1 MGKATAATTTASS
14 AGKAKT
20 PISLAR
26 TAAAAKAGSKAPPDG
41 ETRIKSVADVI
52 VIGKKKRP
60 ATSAAAAQKKQ
71 TASAMTKKK
80 ATPPPPPPVPGGW
93 PVSSN
98 LSYPAP
104 RDVVDDDDDGRH
116 LRPGALLRRSC
127 NGSDVFLRKRA
138 VQSTSASLPSSA
150 GGTLA
155 SNGGG
160 RGGIGGGG
168 GGPTRFLIVF
178 PGRVSLRPP
187 PVDAASTGTTT
198 DAAPTA
204 EAAGIGGGIAAAAAD
219 DEDDDDGPNDD
230 GGGGGGGDDDGAAEG
245 GDRARKA
252 GRRNPFA
259 PAHPPRLLGKLV
271 TLGGEGGRVEL
282 RIPFPVSP
290 SGASSSSS
298 SPDAASGN
306 DPTTGKVRRLVM
318 SGKAIPISG
327 KYMALTFKRTGGAK
341 ESSSSGGGASGDRKR
356 GTGSI
361 ACKDVFRSV
370 IVLGEC
376 SLLDGDGKTALSG
389 SISEP
394 AKADGDGDDLEI
406 DSRARMK
413 HYGGSE
419 RTVDGGGICDGGVNG
434 GRKRS
439 LGGGGTAEAA
449 AAPVKCNDSVSSK
462 EIDDAESDASK
473 DIDVGDESN
482 DGDSSDVDEYVPTV
496 SKKRKSTEVLKQR
509 KAASESSADEVEDIS
524 TAKKRPPRRS
534 VTATKVSYVDDSN
547 ESYSEGNGS
556 DETME
561 SGSDEDAR
569 QEGDYRSKSMPT
581 AIQSDAKKAVSK
593 RATAATAKN
602 GGASEK
608 RHKVKEGLVGG
619 KSIDPEED
627 CNHKGKPRGK
637 KPPAKKV
644 SNGAAAINGA
654 TKKATAD
661 VKKSNDII
669 EIDCNDD
676 DVETMSTPN
685 KSHQVDETSLQGI
698 SADAEKR
705 LSTAS
710 FASKSPVKSPISYG
724 RRKKNS
730 PKVEKVPNKGR
741 ENDLNLD
748 DDSFTFL

>member
-1 MGKATAATTTASS
+1 
-14 AGKAKT
+14 
-20 PISLAR
+20 
-26 TAAAAKAGSKAPPDG
+26 
-41 ETRIKSVADVI
+41 
-52 VIGKKKRP
+52 
-60 ATSAAAAQKKQ
+60 
-71 TASAMTKKK
+71 
-80 ATPPPPPPVPGGW
+80 
-93 PVSSN
+93 
-98 LSYPAP
+98 
-104 RDVVDDDDDGRH
+104 
-116 LRPGALLRRSC
+116 
-127 NGSDVFLRKRA
+127 
-138 VQSTSASLPSSA
+138 
-150 GGTLA
+150 
-155 SNGGG
+155 
-160 RGGIGGGG
+160 
-168 GGPTRFLIVF
+168 
-178 PGRVSLRPP
+178 
-187 PVDAASTGTTT
+187 
-198 DAAPTA
+198 
-204 EAAGIGGGIAAAAAD
+204 
-219 DEDDDDGPNDD
+219 
-230 GGGGGGGDDDGAAEG
+230 
-245 GDRARKA
+245 
-252 GRRNPFA
+252 
-259 PAHPPRLLGKLV
+259 
-271 TLGGEGGRVEL
+271 
-282 RIPFPVSP
+282 
-290 SGASSSSS
+290 
-298 SPDAASGN
+298 
-306 DPTTGKVRRLVM
+306 
-318 SGKAIPISG
+318 
-327 KYMALTFKRTGGAK
+327 MALTFKRTGGAK

-376 SLLDGDGKTALSG
+376 SLLDGDGETALSG

-394 AKADGDGDDLEI
+394 AKADGDGDELEI

-462 EIDDAESDASK
+462 EIDDAQSDASK
-473 DIDVGDESN
+473 DIDVEDESN

-608 RHKVKEGLVGG
+608 RHKVKDGLVGG

-654 TKKATAD
+654 TKKVTAD